1 MEERTCIQIL
11 KDPQQIPG
19 DELFREILSEQLHG
33 AYVEMLKIFSDLGF
47 TPEWRY
53 YNDGKA
59 WLWKISFKKNTVVW
73 ISLWEGYFMSSFYF
87 TEKKRDAA
95 ENLEIDSKIKAAFL
109 AAKPIGKLIPL
120 TLDISNTTVLNDFK
134 KIIDFKISK

>member
-19 DELFREILSEQLHG
+19 DELFREILSEQLYG

-47 TPEWRY
+47 TSEWRY

-59 WLWKISFKKNTVVW
+59 WLCKIVYKKNTVVW

-95 ENLEIDSKIKAAFL
+95 EGLDIDPKVKAAFL
-109 AAKPIGKLIPL
+109 AEKPIGKLIPL
-120 TLDISNTTVLNDFK
+120 TLDIRNTAALDDFK
-134 KIIDFKISK
+134 KVIDLKLSK